1 MFYECLDLMTEQCR
15 NARLDLHTFECQHLF
30 SHSVA
35 KSSLCPGGLFFFFSC
50 KNENNLFYVKII
62 AYWMMSTASV
72 YFPLLVIFY
81 GQLVNPFWFFFD
93 SSASC
98 LTLLNKQWNLDWCL
112 SDTWSGDVKRA
123 TRLKWTNPTKD
134 DWNPWDANK
143 LCLHPRSTHTG

>member
-15 NARLDLHTFECQHLF
+15 NARLDLHTFECRHLF

-35 KSSLCPGGLFFFFSC
+35 KSSLLSWWSLFFFSC

-62 AYWMMSTASV
+62 AHWMMSTASV
-72 YFPLLVIFY
+72 YFPLLMIFY
-81 GQLVNPFWFFFD
+81 SQLVNRFCFFD
-93 SSASC
+93 WSASC
-98 LTLLNKQWNLDWCL
+98 WTLLNKQWNLDWCL